1 MTMTTT
7 MNTLTDHQRKLLQAI
22 LDGKTIVGV
31 VSREPYSQQD
41 LLAAVARPPT
51 SLAIKPDT
59 VHRFIPVLK
68 MPAGSIY
75 MAEGKIDFA
84 SAVNPDF
91 NGMKTSC
98 DKLAGVLYVELEPD
112 TMRLVKAEMVKP

>member
-1 MTMTTT
+1 MTAT

-31 VSREPYSQQD
+31 VSREPCSTQD
-41 LLAAVARPPT
+41 LLAAVARQPA

-91 NGMKTSC
+91 NGMKSC
-98 DKLAGVLYVELEPD
+98 DKLAGALYVELEPD
-112 TMRLVKAEMVKP
+112 TLKIIKAEMVTP

>member
-1 MTMTTT
+1 MTTT

-31 VSREPYSQQD
+31 VSREPYSTQD
-41 LLAAVARPPT
+41 LLAAVARQPT

-91 NGMKTSC
+91 NGMKSC

-112 TMRLVKAEMVKP
+112 TMRLVKAEMVTP

>member
-1 MTMTTT
+1 MT
-7 MNTLTDHQRKLLQAI
+7 TLTDHQRKLLQAI

-31 VSREPYSQQD
+31 VSREPYSAQD
-41 LLAAVARPPT
+41 LLAAVARQPT
-51 SLAIKPDT
+51 SLAIKPSP

-112 TMRLVKAEMVKP
+112 TMRLVKAEMVKS

>member
-1 MTMTTT
+1 MT
-7 MNTLTDHQRKLLQAI
+7 TLTDHQRKLLQAI
-22 LDGKTIVGV
+22 LDGKTIIGV
-31 VSREPYSQQD
+31 VSREPYSAQD
-41 LLAAVARPPT
+41 LLAAVARQPA
-51 SLAIKPDT
+51 SLAIKPDS

-91 NGMKTSC
+91 NGMKSC
-98 DKLAGVLYVELEPD
+98 DKLAGVLWLEIEPD
-112 TMRLVKAEMVKP
+112 TMKVVKAEMVKP

>member
-1 MTMTTT
+1 MI
-7 MNTLTDHQRKLLQAI
+7 TLTTHQRELLQAV

-31 VSREPYSQQD
+31 VSREPYSAQD
-41 LLAAVARPPT
+41 LLAAVARQPA
-51 SLAIKPDT
+51 SLAIKPAT

-75 MAEGKIDFA
+75 MTEGKVDFA

-91 NGMKTSC
+91 NGMKSC

-112 TMRLVKAEMVKP
+112 TMTLVKAEMVKP